1 MRVFIAYAID
11 DRNKMKL
18 EEIQKDLREIYQNG
32 RFKPPENMHMTLKF
46 LGEIS
51 VDQFERLA
59 AEIDVEIVNHKSQIA
74 ELNQLGYFGNATRNH
89 TLWIGCHND
98 PAMISLSEAMARC
111 AALAGIS
118 FSNMP
123 FVPHITLAQHGTLLK
138 PLPEINSLIIR
149 LDQICI
155 FLSSRIEGELVYQ
168 PLKCWT
174 LK

>member
-74 ELNQLGYFGNATRNH
+74 ELNQLGYFGSATRNH

-118 FSNMP
+118 FSNTP